1 MIFLLYFIECFLYF
15 FLSSKPIVAAKH
27 SSPQLLQKH
36 KATMFICC
44 HMKCSF
50 VNLFEV
56 QLRSGGIK
64 LCYTHLVALLC
75 PNTFVIKITVDV
87 PLLLCSHCH
96 SVDDSVC
103 VCVCG
108 GGGGGVL

>member
-1 MIFLLYFIECFLYF
+1 
-15 FLSSKPIVAAKH
+15 
-27 SSPQLLQKH
+27 
-36 KATMFICC
+36 
-44 HMKCSF
+44 MKCSF

-75 PNTFVIKITVDV
+75 PNTFGIKIAVDV

-103 VCVCG
+103 VCV
-108 GGGGGVL
+108 GGGVFKINYESNLCPHETPGPSFTKDF